1 MMRRI
6 KLLLLPLLIFSLC
19 LMAACGNGTAKKG
32 STGSQGTQGVTDN
45 EILIGHL
52 GPQTGP
58 YAVYDYF
65 RKGIDSHFKYV
76 NENGGV
82 NGKKLKL
89 VAYDDQYQPSRTVK
103 NATRILQEDKVFAM
117 IGNVCTPC
125 NTAARNTFEK
135 SGIPMVMVSSGAE
148 EFVNPPIKN
157 YFGSSI
163 LNYRVETRV
172 FLDYAA
178 NELKAKKIAVVYQ
191 NDDYGKEGLTALQ
204 ENIDKYEGA
213 TLVDEIPY
221 VAGETDMSS
230 QAQHLD
236 QADPDAIIVLGGP
249 NPAANLKKEMYKIGL
264 KDVPYIVSSVGA
276 NDRNQFKLAGDDIW
290 EGTISAA
297 TFPMPDVSDDPSMKQ
312 YVERFKKDYP
322 NDPIDGF
329 AQSGWAIAE
338 VMVEA
343 LKRTEQGGKD
353 LTWENFYDAMH
364 TFDNWDGSIF
374 EGVTFTKDNH
384 YGLTTMILTEAK
396 DGKIL
401 PISDQIKFDPASGEI
416 TYED

>member
-1 MMRRI
+1 MRGMK
-6 KLLLLPLLIFSLC
+6 KLLLLFSIFLLVL
-19 LMAACGNGTAKKG
+19 LAACGNGTAEKG
-32 STGSQGTQGVTDN
+32 NAGSKETQGVTDD

-58 YAVYDYF
+58 VAVYDYF
-65 RKGIDSHFKYV
+65 RKGIDSYFKYV

-82 NGKKLKL
+82 NGRKLKL
-89 VAYDDQYQPSRTVK
+89 IAYDDQYQPSRTVK
-103 NATRILQEDKVFAM
+103 NATRILEEDKVFAM
-117 IGNVCTPC
+117 LGSPCTPC
-125 NTAARNTFEK
+125 NTAARGIFEK
-135 SGIPMVMVSSGAE
+135 AGIPMVMTSSGAQ

-172 FLDYAA
+172 FLDYAV
-178 NELKAKKIAVVYQ
+178 NELKAKKIAVVFQ

-204 ENIDKYEGA
+204 ENIKNYDGA
-213 TLVDEIPY
+213 EIVGEIPY

-230 QAQHLD
+230 QVQHLKKV
-236 QADPDAIIVLGGP
+236 DPDAIIMLGAP
-249 NPAANLKKEMYKIGL
+249 NPAANLKKDMYKVGL
-264 KDVPYIVSSVGA
+264 KDIPYIVASVGA
-276 NDRNQFKLAGDDIW
+276 NDRNLFKLAGKDVW

-297 TFPMPDVSDDPSMKQ
+297 AFPMPDVSDDPSMKL
-312 YVERFKKDYP
+312 YVERFSKDYP

-329 AQSGWAIAE
+329 AQNGWAIAE
-338 VMVEA
+338 VMVEG
-343 LKRTEQGGKD
+343 LKRTGKD
-353 LTWENFYDAMH
+353 LTWDNFYKAME

-384 YGLTTMILTEAK
+384 YGLTTMILTQAK
-396 DGKIL
+396 GGQIL
-401 PISDQIKFDPASGEI
+401 PISGQIKFDPANGDI